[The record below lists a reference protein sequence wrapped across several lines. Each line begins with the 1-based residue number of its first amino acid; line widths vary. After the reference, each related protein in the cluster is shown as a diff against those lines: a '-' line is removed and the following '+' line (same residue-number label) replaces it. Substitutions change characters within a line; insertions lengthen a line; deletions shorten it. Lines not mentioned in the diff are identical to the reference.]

1 MKISRRD
8 WQRFTR
14 RLAAVDQ
21 AAAAA
26 MQVWMTANPT
36 ATDAQIEAAAYAICV
51 PYGEASAELSCLMY
65 DAIGVAEGVI
75 LPPAEPAPVATYQ
88 ETIKAVRG
96 TMKNLDNTVPA
107 TVGRLVKQAGA
118 DTMLQNAKRD
128 GAEFA
133 WIPVADTCPFC
144 LMLASN
150 GWQAA
155 GPKTMKGGHAEHIHA
170 NCDCTYAV
178 RHSSK
183 TQVGGYDP
191 EAYYDR
197 LVDADPGGSWKDRVN
212 ALRREE
218 YQANR
223 DEINQQKRIAYRA
236 RKEREAAGKEAG
248 ET

>member
-14 RLAAVDQ
+14 RLAQVNEQ
-21 AAAAA
+21 AAAQMAA
-26 MQVWMTANPT
+26 WMAANPA

-51 PYGEASAELSCLMY
+51 PYGEASAELACLMY
-65 DAIGVAEGVI
+65 DAIVTAEGLI
-75 LPPAEPAPVATYQ
+75 LPPAEPARPATYA
-88 ETIKAVRG
+88 ETVKAVRG
-96 TMKNLDNTVPA
+96 TMKNLENTVPA
-107 TVGRLVKQAGA
+107 TVGRLVKQCGA

-133 WIPVADTCPFC
+133 WIPVGDTCPFC
-144 LMLASN
+144 LLLASN
-150 GWQAA
+150 GWQYA
-155 GPKTMKGGHAEHIHA
+155 GSRNMKGGHAEHIHA

-183 TQVGGYDP
+183 TQVAGYDP